1 MEIRDVVYEEI
12 KKIVD
17 VDFDDNTLFKED
29 LGLDSFKAL
38 NLLMSLDNKGISFK
52 NERLNSVKSIG
63 ELIDSLEWKK
73 WKI

>member
-1 MEIRDVVYEEI
+1 MEIRDIVYEEI

-17 VDFDDNTLFKED
+17 TDFNDDTLFKED

-73 WKI
+73 

>member
-1 MEIRDVVYEEI
+1 MGIRDIVYEEI

-38 NLLMSLDNKGISFK
+38 NLLISLDNKGISFK
-52 NERLNSVKSIG
+52 TERLNSIKSVG
-63 ELIDSLEWKK
+63 ELINSLEFKK
-73 WKI
+73 

>member
-38 NLLMSLDNKGISFK
+38 NLLISLDNKGISFK
-52 NERLNSVKSIG
+52 TERLNSIKSVG
-63 ELIDSLEWKK
+63 ELINSLEFKK
-73 WKI
+73 